1 MIEWKERGKKSQKW
15 EEWDSNTWQ
24 WVNKRGQR
32 WLIKRKMTSNLS
44 VLCLRWTCP
53 YEENKAKCLL
63 NHLVILI
70 PCDTFF
76 FAYSKIIFI
85 VLRVRAHHFP
95 NISPC
100 SPFIGKRLT
109 QSVHG
114 LSSRHICPH
123 PSFSSMFNHKY
134 PLPGFSTGLNQ
145 NIWILISWP
154 LEDKQ
159 KIKIVLN
166 SLSLH

>member
-1 MIEWKERGKKSQKW
+1 MGRVRLKHMTLSEQERPKVTHKEKNDFQSVCIMPQTNLPIWRKQGKMFAQS
-15 EEWDSNTWQ
+15 
-24 WVNKRGQR
+24 
-32 WLIKRKMTSNLS
+32 
-44 VLCLRWTCP
+44 
-53 YEENKAKCLL
+53 
-63 NHLVILI
+63 
-70 PCDTFF
+70 PCYSYSMWYIF

-85 VLRVRAHHFP
+85 VLRDRAHHFP

-100 SPFIGKRLT
+100 SPFIGIRLT

>member
-1 MIEWKERGKKSQKW
+1 MKGEGENQRNGKSETQTHDNEWTREAKGDSHR
-15 EEWDSNTWQ
+15 EEWLFQSVCIMPQTNLPIW
-24 WVNKRGQR
+24 
-32 WLIKRKMTSNLS
+32 RKQGKNVCSIT
-44 VLCLRWTCP
+44 
-53 YEENKAKCLL
+53 LL
-63 NHLVILI
+63 FLFNV
-70 PCDTFF
+70 TQV

-85 VLRVRAHHFP
+85 VLRVRAHHLP

-100 SPFIGKRLT
+100 FPFIGICLT
-109 QSVHG
+109 QSVLKC

-166 SLSLH
+166 SPSLH